1 MKLNC
6 VLFSIHA
13 GKWRTTF
20 EMWPWERLP
29 IYFQGAGLIIAGSAV
44 HSLLS
49 AVQTTPYFIWEDLYL
64 VGLCAVKAKIHL
76 RTSDK
81 YNQYQYIYF

>member
-1 MKLNC
+1 
-6 VLFSIHA
+6 
-13 GKWRTTF
+13 
-20 EMWPWERLP
+20 MWPWERLP